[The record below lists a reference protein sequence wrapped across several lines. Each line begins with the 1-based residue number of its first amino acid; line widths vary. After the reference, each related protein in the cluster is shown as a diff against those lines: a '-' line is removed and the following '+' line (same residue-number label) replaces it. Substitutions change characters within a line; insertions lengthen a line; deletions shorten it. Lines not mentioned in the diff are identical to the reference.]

1 MKVCAHCPLPRP
13 GEGSPAAGLG
23 QEEVLGPPARSLV
36 WQREPQ
42 AGHLGFLGDIRN
54 AETILSSGRDSGRR
68 RDWGNRQ
75 PPGEGAM
82 QGFRAGADHLAL
94 CFGLVTWW
102 LCPRVEGAK
111 GAGGPHLAWQLLA
124 PGRATLTFHRSPPPM
139 SSWKSLHIGPHKTP
153 RRRESEMPLVSQT
166 SPLGGPAARPLPL
179 LVLPNLPATIQPSPG
194 STMPRWICISESKN
208 IRAQKLSAI
217 RAAEPPSDCLS
228 KSWLKAEG

>member
-1 MKVCAHCPLPRP
+1 MCPL
-13 GEGSPAAGLG
+13 SP
-23 QEEVLGPPARSLV
+23 
-36 WQREPQ
+36 PQ
-42 AGHLGFLGDIRN
+42 ARRGKPCSRAGAGRGSGATRQVSGVAEGAPGWTFGLPGGYKE

-124 PGRATLTFHRSPPPM
+124 PGRATLAFHRSPPPM

-208 IRAQKLSAI
+208 IRG
-217 RAAEPPSDCLS
+217 AE
-228 KSWLKAEG
+228 A